1 MIGYARIAAL
11 SSLLLVAAA
20 AALLLT
26 AGSSHS
32 ETLLLALQNP
42 NDSSSLG
49 ESLAMGD
56 VDGDG
61 RADIVAG
68 APYENIGAGFDQGRV
83 YVFSGITGTLLRTI
97 NSPNPQDG
105 AHFGYSLAAS
115 DVDLDGKDDILV
127 GAVHENVSPN
137 AAQGR
142 AYLFSGATGAL
153 MRTINT
159 PNPQQGATF
168 GVSVAMGDV
177 NADGRPDAAVGA
189 FGEDVGPP
197 GSVNSNQGRAYLF
210 NGTDGLLLRTLNTP
224 NPQADGDFGA
234 SLAMADTN
242 SDGRADVAVGANFEQ
257 VGANFRQGRAYLFDG
272 ATGVHLR
279 TYSTPNPEAL
289 VYFGSFL
296 AMGDADSDGRA
307 DLAAGSPSELVGSFQ
322 DAGRAYLFSGATG
335 TLLRTMEPYYPATV
349 GNFGQSVAMGDADGD
364 SRADVAVGAPRESM
378 GQKQGHVYLFSGATG
393 QLVLVIGAQ
402 ATGTTLFGYA
412 VSLGDASGDSRD
424 EISVGTD
431 GVGRTY
437 VFDAAPFGTPLTTPS
452 PTPSATPTPCL
463 GCTATPTVTA
473 TATTSPSPTRTS
485 TATVTATATRTPT
498 PCAACTVTPT
508 ASATATAT
516 RSPSPTP
523 TGVST
528 PTATPTGTPTA
539 SASPTPTPTPTPV
552 ADTDA
557 DGWSDTAEGIIG
569 TNPLAACGT
578 DAWPA
583 DINNDGFS
591 DISDVS
597 ALTSVFGQGVPPAP
611 ARYNIA
617 PDPPDGF
624 VDITD
629 VSRMTGLFGQSC
641 N

>member
-11 SSLLLVAAA
+11 SSLLLVAAT

-197 GSVNSNQGRAYLF
+197 GSVNSNQGRAYRRVAF
-210 NGTDGLLLRTLNTP
+210 AYIEYSESPSRRGLRRLT
-224 NPQADGDFGA
+224 G
-234 SLAMADTN
+234 
-242 SDGRADVAVGANFEQ
+242 DGRHELRRTRGCSGRCQ
-257 VGANFRQGRAYLFDG
+257 FRASRREFSPRA
-272 ATGVHLR
+272 
-279 TYSTPNPEAL
+279 
-289 VYFGSFL
+289 
-296 AMGDADSDGRA
+296 
-307 DLAAGSPSELVGSFQ
+307 
-322 DAGRAYLFSGATG
+322 
-335 TLLRTMEPYYPATV
+335 
-349 GNFGQSVAMGDADGD
+349 
-364 SRADVAVGAPRESM
+364 
-378 GQKQGHVYLFSGATG
+378 
-393 QLVLVIGAQ
+393 
-402 ATGTTLFGYA
+402 
-412 VSLGDASGDSRD
+412 
-424 EISVGTD
+424 
-431 GVGRTY
+431 
-437 VFDAAPFGTPLTTPS
+437 
-452 PTPSATPTPCL
+452 
-463 GCTATPTVTA
+463 
-473 TATTSPSPTRTS
+473 
-485 TATVTATATRTPT
+485 
-498 PCAACTVTPT
+498 
-508 ASATATAT
+508 
-516 RSPSPTP
+516 
-523 TGVST
+523 GVS
-528 PTATPTGTPTA
+528 
-539 SASPTPTPTPTPV
+539 V
-552 ADTDA
+552 
-557 DGWSDTAEGIIG
+557 
-569 TNPLAACGT
+569 
-578 DAWPA
+578 
-583 DINNDGFS
+583 
-591 DISDVS
+591 
-597 ALTSVFGQGVPPAP
+597 
-611 ARYNIA
+611 
-617 PDPPDGF
+617 
-624 VDITD
+624 
-629 VSRMTGLFGQSC
+629 
-641 N
+641 